1 MKIYTKTGD
10 GGETGLFGGD
20 RVSKASS
27 RVEAYGEVDE
37 LNSVLGVVR
46 ATPFAEPDAAHP
58 SADSAAAL
66 DALLGAIQSRL
77 FDVGA
82 ELANAKGK
90 DLGIP
95 LVDEADIEAMERA
108 IDRAE
113 GEVPP
118 LRTFVLPGGCR
129 LAADLHVAR
138 TVCRRTERRVVAL
151 ARESE
156 IRPELIRYLN
166 RLSDLLFTLARLANH
181 RAGVA
186 DVPWIGR
193 GTQR

>member
-27 RVEAYGEVDE
+27 RVDAYGEVDE
-37 LNSVLGVVR
+37 LNSVLGLAR
-46 ATPFAEPDAAHP
+46 LSQLGKEAPDAF
-58 SADSAAAL
+58 
-66 DALLGAIQSRL
+66 DALLATIQSRL

-95 LVDEADIEAMERA
+95 LVDDSDVEQMEQA

-113 GEVPP
+113 EEVPP
-118 LRTFVLPGGCR
+118 LKTFVLPGGSR

-138 TVCRRTERRVVAL
+138 TVCRRAERRVVAL
-151 ARESE
+151 AQEAE
-156 IRPELIRYLN
+156 VRPEVIRYLN
-166 RLSDLLFTLARLANH
+166 RLSDLLFTLARLANA
-181 RAGVA
+181 RAGLS
-186 DVPWIGR
+186 DVPWMGR
-193 GTQR
+193 SKA

>member
-10 GGETGLFGGD
+10 GGETGLFGGE

-27 RVEAYGEVDE
+27 RVDAYGEIDE

-46 ATPFAEPDAAHP
+46 LSTLGRGAPD
-58 SADSAAAL
+58 DF

-77 FDVGA
+77 FDLGA

-95 LVDEADIEAMERA
+95 LVDDADIVAMERA

-113 GEVPP
+113 EEVAP
-118 LRTFVLPGGCR
+118 LQTFVLPGGSR
-129 LAADLHVAR
+129 MAADLHVAR
-138 TVCRRTERRVVAL
+138 TVCRRAERRLVGL
-151 ARESE
+151 AQETE

-181 RAGVA
+181 RAGTP
-186 DVPWIGR
+186 DVPWVGR
-193 GTQR
+193 KRTSASGA